1 MTINRLLAPGLG
13 IAAVGFVAD
22 QFLKTW
28 AHASVEAQ
36 GVIQPFPGLDIIATS
51 NTGVAF
57 SVAQGVAPWLL
68 VGVSVA
74 ISVFLLVLLAR
85 TRRAAHA
92 LGLGLAIGGA
102 LSNVADRLRL
112 GAVRDFIDLYWRDW
126 HWPAFNLAD
135 AAIVSGL
142 AMVMLFNEESRRDEH
157 RSGEEEPKLENIDR

>member
-1 MTINRLLAPGLG
+1 MTTNRLIAPGLG
-13 IAAVGFVAD
+13 IAAAGFVAD
-22 QFLKTW
+22 QLLKTW
-28 AHASVEAQ
+28 AHASVDTQ
-36 GVIQPFPGLDIIATS
+36 GVIEAFPGLNIIATS

-57 SVAQGVAPWLL
+57 SVAQDVPPWLL
-68 VGVSVA
+68 VSVSVA
-74 ISVFLLVLLAR
+74 ISLFLLVLLGR

-102 LSNVADRLRL
+102 LSNVVDRLRL

-142 AMVMLFNEESRRDEH
+142 AMVLLFSEESRRDEH
-157 RSGEEEPKLENIDR
+157 RSGEEDPKLENIDR